1 RIVAG
6 CVCQVAGQAAAG
18 APAPRFLLARDQ
30 QHLGVL
36 HPHGVLQEMRLDEV
50 LRDPGALAVGMST
63 LASTMARDVP
73 AMAAPVMGR

>member
-1 RIVAG
+1 
-6 CVCQVAGQAAAG
+6 
-18 APAPRFLLARDQ
+18 
-30 QHLGVL
+30 VL